1 MARLKGF
8 GALEDLMAEVDRRF
22 EETRRRYPREV
33 RCRRGCTDCCYAP
46 FDLSLAEALYLARA
60 FRRLPRRVRREV
72 ERRLE
77 KYEKQWETEV
87 PKPVDPFALSR
98 VRLRCP
104 FLDDRGLCVVYEF
117 RPLTCRIYG
126 LPLSLGEETVVCPR
140 SGFEP
145 GKTYPTVLF
154 AEVLRRLAEIS
165 EDLVPKGGNIRVSL
179 IGVIRGGFPGAHLLE
194 EPF

>member
-1 MARLKGF
+1 MAGIKGF
-8 GALEDLMAEVDRRF
+8 SELESLMAEVDQRF
-22 EETRRRYPREV
+22 EEIRRSYPREV
-33 RCRRGCTDCCYAP
+33 RCRKGCTDCCYAP

-60 FRRLPRRVRREV
+60 FRLLPRRVRREV

-77 KYEKQWETEV
+77 KYAKEWETKV

-104 FLDDRGLCVVYEF
+104 FLDDQGLCVVYPF
-117 RPLTCRIYG
+117 RPLTCRVYG
-126 LPLSLGEETVVCPR
+126 LPLLVGEETVVCPR
-140 SGFEP
+140 SRFEP

-154 AEVLRRLAEIS
+154 GEILRRLAEIS
-165 EDLVPKGGNIRVSL
+165 EKLIPKGGNLRVSV
-179 IGVIRGGFPGAHLLE
+179 IGVVRGGFPGAHLLE